1 MSDRKIKW
9 GILST
14 AKIGT
19 VKVIPGL
26 QKSDLCEVIAIS
38 SRAAGKAQAAA
49 EKLGLRKA
57 YDSYDA
63 LLRDPEIEAI
73 YNPLPNHLHVPWT
86 KKAIEAGK
94 HVLCEKPVALDA
106 DEAKSLLNVLH
117 KNSEVK
123 VMEAFMYRFHPQW
136 IKAKELVK
144 SGEIGEVKTL
154 QSFFSYFND
163 DPRNIRNMPDIG
175 GGGLM
180 DIGCYCISFGRF
192 IFDAEPHRVV
202 GLMEYDPGLRVDR
215 LASGILDFTGGKS
228 STFTC
233 STQLMPFQRCV
244 IFGTDGYIE
253 IEIPVN
259 APPDQPTRLWLVT
272 KSGRKEIEFEIC
284 DQYTAQGTAFAKAII
299 EDSEVPTPLIDA
311 VNNMRVIDAVVE
323 SARANE
329 WIVI

>member
-14 AKIGT
+14 AKIGM

-26 QKSDLCEVIAIS
+26 QKSDLCEVVAIS
-38 SRAAGKAQAAA
+38 SRGAGKAQAAA

-63 LLRDPEIEAI
+63 MLSDPEIEAI

-106 DEAKSLLNVLH
+106 DEAKSLLNVLN

-202 GLMEYDPGLRVDR
+202 GLMEYDPVLRVDR

-284 DQYTAQGTAFAKAII
+284 DQYTAQGTAFAKAIL
-299 EDSEVPTPLIDA
+299 DNTEVPTPLVDA
-311 VNNMRVIDAVVE
+311 VNNMRVIDGVVE